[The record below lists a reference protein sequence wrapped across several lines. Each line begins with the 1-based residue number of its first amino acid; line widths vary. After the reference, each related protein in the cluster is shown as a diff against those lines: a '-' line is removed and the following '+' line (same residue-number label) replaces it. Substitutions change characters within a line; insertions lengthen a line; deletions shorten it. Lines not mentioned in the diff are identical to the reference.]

1 MNIQT
6 FILLVALVALTRFF
20 KGMFSRTKNENSAIE
35 EIADFGL
42 HTIIVVIIYIIIYG
56 AVILF
61 S

>member
-20 KGMFSRTKNENSAIE
+20 KGMFSRTKNENSTIE

-42 HTIIVVIIYIIIYG
+42 HTAVVMVVYMIIYG

>member
-1 MNIQT
+1 MNIQV
-6 FILLVALVALTRFF
+6 FVLLVALVALTRFF

-42 HTIIVVIIYIIIYG
+42 HIIIVVVIYIIIYG
-56 AVILF
+56 LLILF